1 MSKFSETLLNNL
13 SEMEFLTKT
22 LAAAQLYYSG
32 ISQNLTEII
41 CHTKL
46 CLINATIDLAM
57 DLEYKIN
64 QRTNNSNFAK
74 LAVENL
80 NKASK
85 NLHYFPVENKIT
97 KFDEIEMEILM
108 ITDFIKQYAVNSEQ
122 IVANLSPQDKKI
134 LSNKF
139 LTIKSRRII

>member
-1 MSKFSETLLNNL
+1 MNKFSEKLLNNL
-13 SEMEFLTKT
+13 NEMEFLTKT
-22 LAAAQLYYSG
+22 LAAAQIYYSN
-32 ISQNLTEII
+32 ISQNLVEII
-41 CHTKL
+41 CQTKA
-46 CLINATIDLAM
+46 CLINATLDLAM

-64 QRTNNSNFAK
+64 QRTDNSNFVK

-97 KFDEIEMEILM
+97 QFDEIEMEILM
-108 ITDFIKQYAVNSEQ
+108 ISDFIKEYAVNSEQ
-122 IVANLSPQDKKI
+122 IVTNLSPQDKKI

>member
-1 MSKFSETLLNNL
+1 MNKFSEKLLNNL
-13 SEMEFLTKT
+13 NEMEFLTKT
-22 LAAAQLYYSG
+22 LAAAQIYYSN
-32 ISQNLTEII
+32 ISQNLVEIV
-41 CHTKL
+41 CQTKL
-46 CLINATIDLAM
+46 CLINATLDLAM
-57 DLEYKIN
+57 DLEYKIY
-64 QRTNNSNFAK
+64 QRTDNSNFVK

-85 NLHYFPVENKIT
+85 NLHYFPVEDRIT
-97 KFDEIEMEILM
+97 QFDEIEMEILM
-108 ITDFIKQYAVNSEQ
+108 ISDFIKEYAVNSEQ